1 MNSPPRPRKTANLSA
16 SINRHLNMYAVA
28 ASAAGV
34 GTLALALP
42 AQAKVV
48 YTSAH
53 IKIPVNIPVPLDLN
67 HDGVGDLELYLHT
80 VGDFSYL
87 TAPGY
92 STTNAKVVGS
102 QRFLA
107 SPLKCG
113 AHIGAG
119 AKFLP
124 KEGLLLSVFAS
135 SGGGGT
141 KGKWKNVH
149 NRYLGVKFPIRG
161 KTHYGWVRLNVS
173 HSRNNYTD
181 ALITGYAYETIP
193 NKHIIAGRAKGT
205 TNHSVEAGSAS
216 SASLANPTP
225 NAPQAVSRGMLALG
239 AQSLSLGRRK
249 TDSVA
254 DM

>member
-1 MNSPPRPRKTANLSA
+1 
-16 SINRHLNMYAVA
+16 MYAVA

-42 AQAKVV
+42 DQAKVV

-53 IKIPVNIPVPLDLN
+53 IKIPINIPVPLDLN
-67 HDGVGDLELYLHT
+67 HDGVRDLSFSLHINA
-80 VGDFSYL
+80 DFSYL
-87 TAPGY
+87 TAPG
-92 STTNAKVVGS
+92 SNSAEVVGS

-193 NKHIIAGRAKGT
+193 NKHIVAGRTKSTA
-205 TNHSVEAGSAS
+205 NHSVEAGSAS
-216 SASLANPTP
+216 SASLANPAP
-225 NAPQAVSRGMLALG
+225 NAPQAASLGMLALG

-249 TDSVA
+249 EDSVA